1 MLPKDG
7 SRMIKHDILR
17 GAPKGLNK
25 KLHLNAII
33 TMLVCGIIVPIISG
47 FGLISVE
54 MVNMFGRYMAFAIVA
69 IGLDLIWG
77 YTGILSLAQSLFF
90 ALGGYAMGM
99 YLTFQ
104 GTLFNGIPESL
115 YVVYPYAVGQ
125 AKGSEILPWFWVPF
139 QHFGLTLFLGL
150 VIPALVAAVVG
161 FFGFYSRVKGVYFSI
176 LTQALT
182 VAATMFFSKNEMFFA
197 GTNGLTH
204 FKSIA
209 GLSLTED
216 STKILLYV
224 VTFVALVIAF
234 YLSKLLIKTKF
245 GRVLVAI
252 RDDEKSLRFAG
263 FKPYLYKTAIF
274 AFAGMLA
281 GLGGMLYTPQANIIT
296 PSFMEAKWSILMV
309 VWVAVGGRG
318 SLTGAVLGAMVI
330 NLLYNSLT
338 SNWSLGFFTW
348 SPDYW
353 PIVLGLLFIL
363 VVLVFPKGLQSLWIQ
378 AKENVKGRF
387 SK

>member
-1 MLPKDG
+1 
-7 SRMIKHDILR
+7 MIKQNILTP
-17 GAPKGLNK
+17 APKGLDK
-25 KLHLNAII
+25 KMHLNALVI
-33 TMLVCGIIVPIISG
+33 MMVCGVLIPVLSA
-47 FGLISVE
+47 FGVISVE
-54 MVNMFGRYMAFAIVA
+54 MVNMFGRYLAFAIVA
-69 IGLDLIWG
+69 LGLDLIWG
-77 YTGILSLAQSLFF
+77 YTGILSLAQSFFF

-99 YLTFQ
+99 YLSFQ

-125 AKGSEILPWFWVPF
+125 AKGSEVLPWFWLPF
-139 QHFGLTLFLGL
+139 QHFSFTVFLGL
-150 VIPALVAAVVG
+150 AIPALVAALVG

-204 FKSIA
+204 FKTIA
-209 GLSLTED
+209 GLSLTEN
-216 STKILLYV
+216 STKIILYV
-224 VTFVALVIAF
+224 ITFAALVLAY
-234 YLSKLLIKTKF
+234 YLSKALTKTKF
-245 GRVLVAI
+245 GRVLIAV

-309 VWVAVGGRG
+309 IWVAVGGRG
-318 SLTGAVLGAMVI
+318 TLSGAVLGALAI

-338 SNWSLGFFTW
+338 SKWTLGFFTW

-353 PIVLGLLFIL
+353 PIVLGFLFIL
-363 VVLVFPKGLQSLWIQ
+363 VVLVFPQGLQSLWGQ
-378 AKENVKGRF
+378 AKENMKGRMG
-387 SK
+387 K

>member
-1 MLPKDG
+1 MTKLGIHPA
-7 SRMIKHDILR
+7 
-17 GAPKGLNK
+17 APKGLDK
-25 KLHLNAII
+25 KMHLNAIV
-33 TMLVCGIIVPIISG
+33 TMMICGVLIPVLSA
-47 FGLISVE
+47 FGLVSVE
-54 MVNMFGRYMAFAIVA
+54 LVNMLGRYLAFAIVA
-69 IGLDLIWG
+69 LGLDLIWG

-115 YVVYPYAVGQ
+115 YVVYPYAVGH
-125 AKGSEILPWFWVPF
+125 AKGSEVLPWFWLPF
-139 QHFGLTLFLGL
+139 QHFGLTILLGL
-150 VIPALVAAVVG
+150 AVPALVAALVG

-204 FKSIA
+204 FKTIA
-209 GLSLTED
+209 GLNLTEG
-216 STKILLYV
+216 STKIILYV
-224 VTFVALVIAF
+224 ITFGALVLAF
-234 YLSKLLIKTKF
+234 YLSKGLTKTKF

-263 FKPYLYKTAIF
+263 FKPYFYKTAIF

-318 SLTGAVLGAMVI
+318 TLSGAVLGAMVI

-338 SNWSLGFFTW
+338 SKWTLGFFTW

-363 VVLVFPKGLQSLWIQ
+363 VVLVFPQGLQSLWGQ
-378 AKENVKGRF
+378 AKENLKGRF

>member
-1 MLPKDG
+1 
-7 SRMIKHDILR
+7 
-17 GAPKGLNK
+17 
-25 KLHLNAII
+25 
-33 TMLVCGIIVPIISG
+33 
-47 FGLISVE
+47 
-54 MVNMFGRYMAFAIVA
+54 
-69 IGLDLIWG
+69 
-77 YTGILSLAQSLFF
+77 
-90 ALGGYAMGM
+90 
-99 YLTFQ
+99 
-104 GTLFNGIPESL
+104 
-115 YVVYPYAVGQ
+115 
-125 AKGSEILPWFWVPF
+125 
-139 QHFGLTLFLGL
+139 
-150 VIPALVAAVVG
+150 
-161 FFGFYSRVKGVYFSI
+161 
-176 LTQALT
+176 LT